1 MNLLHE
7 ALKKHR
13 QREVSDIAKPSIQNS
28 RSTERYCDRR
38 EDLHEIFFPKGNTVF
53 RILKRYGKRIIITG
67 GLLGLI
73 AWLFC
78 YLPSSA
84 LKDNAFISKLQT
96 GVHFLAKTS
105 RQAAAWLRHRI
116 TRSPEISPSQNIQ
129 EHLHRIKV
137 QDIQTLDA
145 TQTKIRIENKVYLP
159 GAVICDDPYIR
170 FIGVE
175 QQQMIFEDQEHR
187 RYQHPIE
194 SMLE

>member
-13 QREVSDIAKPSIQNS
+13 QREASDITKPSIQNS

-38 EDLHEIFFPKGNTVF
+38 EDLHEIFFPKRNTIF
-53 RILKRYGKRIIITG
+53 CILKRYGKRIAITG
-67 GLLGLI
+67 GLLGLT

-78 YLPSSA
+78 HTSSSDR
-84 LKDNAFISKLQT
+84 KDNTFISNLQI
-96 GVHFLAKTS
+96 GIHSLAKTS
-105 RQAAAWLRHRI
+105 LQATSWLRHRM

-137 QDIQTLDA
+137 QDIQTLGA
-145 TQTKIRIENKVYLP
+145 TQAKIRIENKVYLP
-159 GAVICDDPYIR
+159 GAVICDNPYIR

-175 QQQMIFEDQEHR
+175 QQQMTFEDREHR

-194 SMLE
+194 NMLE